1 MKFEFGTYPNDSRP
15 VFHSNGVGVLL
26 ATGADCPV
34 TMLAASVLKEKFDA
48 ELLVEKIRLNPY
60 WQVGEMDGSIYKLG
74 HFPVDESNGEVDYR
88 GLYVFN
94 IGPVENDFKE
104 EDFELFGSCP
114 IYAICEAIVAN
125 GLYDSFSM
133 FGDKFGVE
141 VSDVEAAVKR
151 SNEPLQGIIDQLKK

>member
-1 MKFEFGTYPNDSRP
+1 M
-15 VFHSNGVGVLL
+15 
-26 ATGADCPV
+26 
-34 TMLAASVLKEKFDA
+34 
-48 ELLVEKIRLNPY
+48 
-60 WQVGEMDGSIYKLG
+60 
-74 HFPVDESNGEVDYR
+74 DYR

-104 EDFELFGSCP
+104 EDLELFGSRP